1 MTEQEWLACTDPQK
15 MLAFLEESGRA
26 SERKL
31 RLFAVACCRRLPEAA
46 TYGRAR
52 KALEVA
58 ERYADGLATPQ
69 ELREVGGAAWKGA
82 RWTRDGTRSAAVA
95 ANQACSS
102 LAETHWFLTCV
113 NVLCNYVSPDDSE
126 ASRTALREERA
137 ALAALL
143 REIVGPLPFRE
154 ARVDP
159 AWLVWNESTVQ
170 HLAQNIYG
178 GRRFEDMGVL
188 ADALEEAG
196 CDQADFLG
204 HLRGPGPHVRGCW
217 AVDLFL
223 GKS

>member
-1 MTEQEWLACTDPQK
+1 MTEAEWLACTDPQK
-15 MLAFLEESGRA
+15 MLAFLEHSGRA

-58 ERYADGLATPQ
+58 ERYADGLATLQ

-82 RWTRDGTRSAAVA
+82 RWARDGPRSAAVA

-102 LAETHWFLTCV
+102 PAETHSFLTCV
-113 NVLCNYVSPDDSE
+113 NVLCNHVSPDDSE
-126 ASRTALREERA
+126 ASRMALREERA

-143 REIVGPLPFRE
+143 REVVGLLPFRE
-154 ARVDP
+154 ACIDP
-159 AWLVWNESTVQ
+159 AWRVWNESTVQ
-170 HLAQNIYG
+170 RLAQDIYS
-178 GRRFEDMGVL
+178 GRRFEGMGVL
-188 ADALEEAG
+188 ADALEDSG
-196 CDQADFLG
+196 CDQAVLLA

-217 AVDLFL
+217 AVDLL
-223 GKS
+223 LDKQ